1 MRSHRE
7 EWLPEL
13 NTAQKSSETRKRPS
27 YLENMKIFGK
37 ISENLFSEKIDLEA
51 RLGHIEEWL
60 DSGKIEAVAN
70 VICLLICE
78 WRVKS
83 DSPRWKWGL
92 MRFHFFLSVFFFSCM
107 WCLNNEEEGR
117 VNRERQGEKEI
128 EEKDWGNR
136 R

>member
-51 RLGHIEEWL
+51 RLGHIEE
-60 DSGKIEAVAN
+60 
-70 VICLLICE
+70 
-78 WRVKS
+78 
-83 DSPRWKWGL
+83 
-92 MRFHFFLSVFFFSCM
+92 
-107 WCLNNEEEGR
+107 
-117 VNRERQGEKEI
+117 
-128 EEKDWGNR
+128 
-136 R
+136 